1 MKRSTP
7 GRDAVAY
14 MALLTAVI
22 LLAASCGAATS
33 DGGSP
38 SILLLLVDTFRS
50 DHMSCSGYGRNTT
63 PVMDSLAAN
72 GSAWLRVQGQSS
84 WTLPAMTTIM
94 TGLTQ
99 RSHMAGWRDGAFYGI
114 DPALPTLAMLLN
126 ARGYQTAAFFNVI
139 FMNEDFGFHRG
150 FEHFDC
156 RGFVGDASTRNA
168 SGTVQDFLA
177 WYDSSRDESR
187 PLFAAL
193 HFFDPHLPFS
203 PPEPWCSLFTD
214 PRYEGPFGA
223 EWGGRDDVSEVNS
236 GEVPMDS
243 AGLSNLMG
251 LYDGEL
257 TFTDHQIGVLLD
269 SLRARGEL
277 EGMLVVIIGDHG
289 EEFMDHGGIG
299 HGHTMYQE
307 LLTVPLIMAGTP
319 LLAGADTSADA
330 AQIDILP
337 TLLVLAGSPI
347 PAGAEGIDLFSGSA
361 GIDPRVLPSSNRLWV
376 ATDLA
381 AVRCGAGKV
390 IGNPSLDTAAG
401 YDLDSDPGEVSPG
414 EPDAALVEAL
424 ELYWS
429 QPPVGHPQLVPFAET
444 AERTLRD
451 LGYIR

>member
-1 MKRSTP
+1 MACGGTP
-7 GRDAVAY
+7 A
-14 MALLTAVI
+14 
-22 LLAASCGAATS
+22 
-33 DGGSP
+33 GSGNP

-50 DHMSCSGYGRNTT
+50 DHMSCSGYGRGTT
-63 PVMDSLAAN
+63 PVMDSLAAE
-72 GSAWLRVQGQSS
+72 GAAWLRIQGQSS

-114 DPALPTLAMLLN
+114 DPGLPTLALLLN

-168 SGTVQDFLA
+168 AGTVDDFLA
-177 WYDSSRDESR
+177 WHDSSRDASR

-193 HFFDPHLPFS
+193 HFFDPHLPYA
-203 PPEPWCSLFTD
+203 PPEPWRSLFTD
-214 PRYEGPFGA
+214 PVYAGPFDAG
-223 EWGGRDDVSEVNS
+223 WGGRDDVSEVNS

-243 AGLSNLMG
+243 AGLANLVG

-257 TFTDHQIGVLLD
+257 AFTDHEIGVLLD
-269 SLRARGEL
+269 SLEARGVL
-277 EGMLVVIIGDHG
+277 DGILVVIIGDHG
-289 EEFMDHGGIG
+289 EEFMEHGGIG

-319 LLAGADTSADA
+319 LPNGVDTSMDA
-330 AQIDILP
+330 AQIDLLP
-337 TLLVLAGSPI
+337 TLLTLAGSAV
-347 PAGAEGIDLFSGSA
+347 PAGTEGINLLSGSA
-361 GIDPRVLPSSNRLWV
+361 GTDPRVLPSSNRLWV

-381 AVRCGAGKV
+381 AVRCGAGKI
-390 IGNPSLDTAAG
+390 IGNPSLGAAAG
-401 YDLDSDPGEVSPG
+401 YDLDSDPGENSPG
-414 EPDAALVEAL
+414 EPDASLVEAL

-429 QPPVGHPQLVPFAET
+429 QPPVGLPLMVPFAET